1 MARRSVFDPL
11 ETSEEPCWYAVRNMH
26 GAVLETRSLLSG
38 TNLKRAFIAAMLE
51 WMDAGWQVGEFS
63 SRTAVFFC
71 TKGVE
76 RRHIEITPS
85 YPGRVQSGGVPH
97 RSPCANC
104 ED

>member
-11 ETSEEPCWYAVRNMH
+11 EPTNEPRWYAVRNMH
-26 GAVLETRSLLSG
+26 GAVLETRALPAGSD
-38 TNLKRAFIAAMLE
+38 LKRAFIAAMLE
-51 WMDAGWQVGEFS
+51 WIDAGWQVGEFS

-85 YPGRVQSGGVPH
+85 YPGRVQGGGVLQ
-97 RSPCANC
+97 RSCTNC